1 MRYFASK
8 WTSQYPDLGLISTIL
23 EDAFSRT
30 GAESCSE
37 DGKWRPLSL
46 LLGAV
51 YRAQQADREGIIPAF
66 L

>member
-30 GAESCSE
+30 GAETCSE

-51 YRAQQADREGIIPAF
+51 YRAQQADREGIIPQSC
-66 L
+66 

>member
-1 MRYFASK
+1 MRYFSSK
-8 WTSQYPDLGLISTIL
+8 WTSQYPDLGLISSIL
-23 EDAFSRT
+23 EDTFSRT
-30 GAESCSE
+30 RAETCSE

-51 YRAQQADREGIIPAF
+51 YRAQQADREGLILA